1 MPPSDRSPKDITGLT
16 DALHD
21 AQVDVCQE
29 IADAKATLKELR
41 RAAKRGPNGEPG
53 IEPTKADLFCAQM
66 CYKTIQAAAILIK
79 ARPELV
85 GKSAGKVSTGE
96 LLTPNE
102 FGNSISQKNKDDK
115 SVWLPPPIDWD
126 DDANS

>member
-29 IADAKATLKELR
+29 IAEAKATLKELR
-41 RAAKRGPNGEPG
+41 RNARAGT
-53 IEPTKADLFCAQM
+53 EPTKADLFCAQM